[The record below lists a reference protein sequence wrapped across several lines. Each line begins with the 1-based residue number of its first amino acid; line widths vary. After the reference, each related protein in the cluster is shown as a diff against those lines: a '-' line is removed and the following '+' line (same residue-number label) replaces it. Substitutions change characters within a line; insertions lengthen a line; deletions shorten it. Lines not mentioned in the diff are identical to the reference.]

1 MKILMLSKLQGCL
14 LGSTLEHKEKD
25 FLNESEISK
34 YCEILVN
41 SDCQVIK
48 SRISRMAC
56 RTRSHR
62 LMEDFSIYYEWARMK
77 GIYQIERILEVSV
90 SFRD

>member
-41 SDCQVIK
+41 SDCQVI
-48 SRISRMAC
+48 
-56 RTRSHR
+56 
-62 LMEDFSIYYEWARMK
+62 
-77 GIYQIERILEVSV
+77 
-90 SFRD
+90 